1 MEKKIIAKLKEK
13 YFDSDHVLEIKK
25 GDTFIEQGQKNKRLY
40 LVSEGLLA
48 GILHKEDNKI
58 EVFRAGKD
66 MLIGLYSFFSRQF
79 FAYAEV
85 VALEDSKLTYID
97 YEDDRVRPDAFLDD
111 FLPVIIDKLFERQ
124 VFAKTLMIE
133 KEEALKQNLH
143 RDKLATLGQMAEG
156 IAHELNNAIG
166 VIKGNVEWI
175 EKEVY
180 DYINDKESS
189 EVFSNFDKGYNKGQ
203 NLSTAEVRKN
213 RQLIEK
219 QLKLPTS
226 YAKKLAQLGMDK
238 DDVKNKRLKNLTIED
253 IDHMHHF
260 WKMGVAIHDI
270 VLASEHAAH
279 VIEAVKALGSGERE
293 QMEVDVNRTL
303 NSALVLV
310 QKQSENIKVSLKKE
324 ELPMIQGNATELKQ
338 VWINLIKNACESLTT
353 SQTKDPEIKI
363 TSEHKKNEIHISIT
377 DNGPGIP
384 KELKEKIFQPNF
396 TTKKSGLSFG
406 LGIGLSVVQKH
417 INHYQGTIDIESKPG
432 KTTFYIKLPT
442 KINDK

>member
-13 YFDSDHVLEIKK
+13 YFDSNHVLEIKK
-25 GDTFIEQGQKNKRLY
+25 GDTFVKQGQKNRRLY
-40 LVSEGLLA
+40 LVSEGLVA
-48 GILHKEDNKI
+48 GILHKEDSQM
-58 EVFRAGKD
+58 EVFRAGEN

-85 VALEDSKLTYID
+85 VALEDSKLTYLD
-97 YEDDRVRPDAFLDD
+97 YDDDRVRPDEFLDD

-124 VFAKTLMIE
+124 VFAKTLMLE
-133 KEEALKQNLH
+133 KEETLKQNLH

-180 DYINDKESS
+180 DYINDKESP
-189 EVFSNFDKGYNKGQ
+189 EVFSNFEKGYNKGQ
-203 NLSTAEVRKN
+203 NLSTTEVRKN

-219 QLKLPTS
+219 KLKLPTS
-226 YAKKLAQLGMDK
+226 YAKKLAQLGIDK
-238 DDVKNKRLKNLTIED
+238 EEIKSRGFKTPTEETIE
-253 IDHMHHF
+253 HMHHF

-270 VLASEHAAH
+270 ILASEHAAH
-279 VIEAVKALGSGERE
+279 VIEAVKSLGSGERE
-293 QMEVDVNRTL
+293 QMNVDVNKTL
-303 NSALVLV
+303 ESALVLV
-310 QKQSENIKVSLKKE
+310 QQQTEGIKVSLKKE
-324 ELPMIQGNATELKQ
+324 DLPIIKGNDTELKQ
-338 VWINLIKNACESLTT
+338 VWINLIKNACESLKT
-353 SQTKDPEIKI
+353 SQTKNPEIKI
-363 TSEHKKNEIHISIT
+363 KSENKKDNIWISIT

-396 TTKKSGLSFG
+396 TTKKGGLSFG

-417 INHYQGTIDIESKPG
+417 VNQHKGTIDIDSKPG
-432 KTTFYIKLPT
+432 TTTFYIKLPT
-442 KINDK
+442 KCRL